1 MMTGT
6 DVGANG
12 CAGVPADEQRA
23 RLETE
28 AEERQRE
35 LITLQDAHDKLL
47 AEMQQMRDE
56 SDQNEERL
64 RSTNMQLVQV
74 RTLNPD
80 LVARMQRAECPR
92 FPVLPCRIRR
102 AFLCAFLRRV
112 ITASCLAG
120 DEAARPA

>member
-6 DVGANG
+6 DAGANG

-28 AEERQRE
+28 VEERQRE

-47 AEMQQMRDE
+47 AEMQ
-56 SDQNEERL
+56 
-64 RSTNMQLVQV
+64 
-74 RTLNPD
+74 
-80 LVARMQRAECPR
+80 RAECPR
-92 FPVLPCRIRR
+92 FPVLPFRIRR

-112 ITASCLAG
+112 MTASCLAG